1 MPEHSTKGSSTR
13 KMLINISPESE
24 ILDQYSELINKLAS
38 AIGSSSA
45 PSDEVALLLEKGY
58 CSLMSVSED
67 EIREINRDTRNIDK
81 VTDVLSFPMLD
92 VRNGKLI
99 GKIDECDF
107 ELDDDGNRVF
117 NFGDIVLCHDVAV
130 KQSEEYGHSIE
141 REVLF
146 LICHSLLHLIGYDHM
161 EPSEEKRM
169 IKLQKELMKAIGLEV
184 EEESSNGKELEDPVF
199 PAGTP
204 CDHCGYVALL
214 GRPNVG
220 KSTLLN
226 YISGMKVAIVSHK
239 PQTTRTNIRSIYN
252 TDDSQ
257 IIFVDTPGVHSPKS
271 KMGEIMVERSFN
283 SAKNADLILM
293 MADARY
299 KKPGKVESE
308 LIDLIKSTKKPV
320 ILAINKIDEISKDER
335 LPLIASYAE
344 RYSFADIVP
353 ISAKTGRNVDLLID
367 VIKKNLPEGPRLFD
381 SEYMTDQTERE
392 MAKEFIREQ
401 VLHYTDQEI
410 PHGVAVEI
418 TKFEDRYGDN
428 ASDEYDRSMV
438 YIEASI
444 ICERKSHKG
453 IIIGKDGQML
463 KRIGT
468 AARKSIERMCGCKC
482 YLELFVKYREDWKND
497 DTFLKQFGFTN
508 EDEN

>member
-1 MPEHSTKGSSTR
+1 MPEHSTKGLSTR
-13 KMLINISPESE
+13 KMLIKISPESE
-24 ILDQYSELINKLAS
+24 ILVKYFDLIDKLAQS
-38 AIGSSSA
+38 IASSSA
-45 PSDEVALLLEKGY
+45 PSDETALLLKSGY
-58 CSLMSVSED
+58 CSLMSVSEE

-92 VRNGKLI
+92 LRNGKLTC
-99 GKIDECDF
+99 GIDECDF
-107 ELDDDGNRVF
+107 ELDEEGNRVF
-117 NFGDIVLCHDVAV
+117 NFGDIVLCYDVAV
-130 KQSEEYGHSIE
+130 KQSEEYGHSVE

-146 LICHSLLHLIGYDHM
+146 LICHSLLHLLGYDHM
-161 EPSEEKRM
+161 EPNEEKRM
-169 IKLQKELMKAIGLEV
+169 IRLQKELMRTIGLE
-184 EEESSNGKELEDPVF
+184 EDTSEDKEINEPVY

-252 TDDSQ
+252 TEDSQ

-308 LIDLIKSTKKPV
+308 LIELIKSSHKPV

-344 RYSFADIVP
+344 RYEFADIVP
-353 ISAKTGRNVDLLID
+353 VSAKNGRNVDLLID
-367 VIKKNLPEGPRLFD
+367 VIKKNLPAGPRLFD

-418 TKFEDRYGDN
+418 TKFEDRYGSD
-428 ASDEYDRSMV
+428 AADEYDRTMV

-468 AARKSIERMCGCKC
+468 ASRKSIERMCGCKC

-497 DTFLKQFGFTN
+497 DTFLKQFGFTS
-508 EDEN
+508 EDED